1 MAIKIKG
8 FLNYLLLQIVIKSY
22 SFLELNAFLST
33 KVSDG
38 YLGLNHY
45 ENVDFDVFLTRPAYF
60 WYDFVET
67 DRKCFHHQVF
77 SYTHDLF
84 AAFCSL
90 LIRMYLNITM
100 KCFEPLISNIS
111 LIDEKN
117 LIAKVVT
124 AA

>member
-1 MAIKIKG
+1 MLVLI
-8 FLNYLLLQIVIKSY
+8 F
-22 SFLELNAFLST
+22 F
-33 KVSDG
+33 
-38 YLGLNHY
+38 
-45 ENVDFDVFLTRPAYF
+45 FLTRSAYF
-60 WYDFVET
+60 WHDFVET
-67 DRKCFHHQVF
+67 DRKYFHNQVF

-84 AAFCSL
+84 AAFCSV

>member
-77 SYTHDLF
+77 SYTHNLF
-84 AAFCSL
+84 AALFS
-90 LIRMYLNITM
+90 Y
-100 KCFEPLISNIS
+100 
-111 LIDEKN
+111 
-117 LIAKVVT
+117 
-124 AA
+124 

>member
-77 SYTHDLF
+77 SYTHNLF
-84 AAFCSL
+84 AAFCSV
-90 LIRMYLNITM
+90 IRMYLNITM

>member
-1 MAIKIKG
+1 MCSRVKD
-8 FLNYLLLQIVIKSY
+8 Y
-22 SFLELNAFLST
+22 SFLELNALLSI

-77 SYTHDLF
+77 SYTHNLF
-84 AAFCSL
+84 AAFCSV
-90 LIRMYLNITM
+90 IRMYLNITM
-100 KCFEPLISNIS
+100 KCFEPLISNIR